1 MSKYKVDIC
10 RIQTSQL
17 KVLSSEEMTELLQA
31 YHNDPNEFLKEK
43 MVMGNLKLVLSL
55 VQRFSLRQENM
66 DDLFQV
72 GCVGLVKAIDN
83 FNVDLQVQFS
93 TYAVP
98 LILGEMKRYLRET
111 SLLKVSR
118 YLRDLAYHAG
128 KLKEEYLKSH
138 QEEPSHA
145 YLAEQLQ
152 VPLSDLEEA
161 LNSQQGLSSL
171 SDPINGKD
179 GDQLTL
185 ADQIADQMSDPAYM
199 QNRIALKVA
208 INQLDPRERYLV
220 LQRYY
225 EGKTQL
231 ELAEEL
237 FVSQAQISRLEKAAL
252 SHLRHYL

>member
-10 RIQTSQL
+10 RIQTSRLQ
-17 KVLSSEEMTELLQA
+17 VLSSAEMTELLQA
-31 YHNDPNEFLKEK
+31 YHRAPNDELKEK

-55 VQRFSLRQENM
+55 VQRFSQRKENM

-98 LILGEMKRYLRET
+98 LILGEMKRYLREI

-128 KLKEEYLKSH
+128 KLKEAYVSQYQK
-138 QEEPSHA
+138 EPDHA
-145 YLAEQLQ
+145 YLAEALQ
-152 VPLSDLEEA
+152 VPLTDLEEA
-161 LNSQQGLSSL
+161 LNSQLGLASL
-171 SDPINGKD
+171 SDPVNGKD

-185 ADQIADQMSDPAYM
+185 ADQIADQMADPGHM
-199 QNRIALKVA
+199 QDHIALQAALEK
-208 INQLDPRERYLV
+208 LEPRERYLV

-225 EGKTQL
+225 EGRTQL

-237 FVSQAQISRLEKAAL
+237 YISQAQVSRLEKAAL
-252 SHLRHYL
+252 AHLRHFL